1 MSFKERTIICFIRH
15 GQTDWNLQSRMQ
27 GREEVPLN
35 ETGINQAKEASSA
48 LSKTKDSFGW
58 SKIITSP
65 LSRAKDTAN
74 MIKEATECP
83 SIIVD
88 ERLLERDFGALS
100 GTEYN
105 SFSKAVCGNV
115 PELST
120 VETVESLLGR
130 VNELIEEKVSEG
142 EHVLF
147 VTHGAVTRVF
157 ADNAKRSSTCPDI
170 KGLSI
175 GNCHMAIYSYDNRE
189 LLLEGYN
196 VSCEELSEFLEEK

>member
-1 MSFKERTIICFIRH
+1 MSLKNRTVICFIRH

-35 ETGINQAKEASSA
+35 EAGIAQAKEASNA

-58 SKIITSP
+58 DKIITSP
-65 LSRAKDTAN
+65 LSRAKNTAM

-83 SIIVD
+83 LFIVD
-88 ERLLERDFGALS
+88 DRLLERDFGALS

-105 SFSKAVCGNV
+105 SFSQAVFGNV

-120 VETVESLLGR
+120 VETIESLLSR
-130 VNELIEEKVSEG
+130 VNELIAENVNEG

-157 ADNAKRSSTCPDI
+157 ADNAKRSNTCPDI

-175 GNCHMAIYSYDNRE
+175 GNCHMAVYSYDKKE
-189 LLLEGYN
+189 LLLEQYN
-196 VSCEELSEFLEEK
+196 VSCEDLARIVEEQ